1 MRSYYCWV
9 KMESYSKRTKEALKA
24 LIPKKNCC
32 KRIAEDF
39 HKIEIEAD
47 FIRKAEMIRSIPSHF
62 KCASC
67 KTKAVSMLFILYGNI
82 TDPDKQY
89 HLEFSFKS
97 SEERAAAEEL
107 LSISGF
113 ELKPAMRK
121 NRFLLYTKSSGRIED
136 FLAII
141 GANRSA
147 FDLMN
152 AKIVREVRGD
162 ANRQMN
168 CDMANINKTIA
179 AAEHIVDAIAWM
191 HETGTILRLPA
202 ELRETALLRFENTQ
216 ASMSELGAMHDP
228 SISKSGVKHRLDKIE
243 SAYHKFKEEL
253 K

>member
-1 MRSYYCWV
+1 
-9 KMESYSKRTKEALKA
+9 MESYSKRTKEALKA

-32 KRIAEDF
+32 KRIIEDF
-39 HKIEIEAD
+39 YKIEKED
-47 FIRKAEMIRSIPSHF
+47 DHLKRAEMLEALPAHF
-62 KCASC
+62 KCSSC
-67 KTKAVSMLFILYGNI
+67 KTKAISMLFILYGNI

-97 SEERAAAEEL
+97 IEERDASKVL
-107 LSISGF
+107 LALGEF
-113 ELKPAMRK
+113 EMKPSMRK
-121 NRFLLYTKSSGRIED
+121 NRYLLYTKSSTKIED

-179 AAEHIVDAIAWM
+179 AAEHIIDAIAWM

-216 ASMSELGAMHDP
+216 ASMSELGAMHEP

-243 SAYHKFKEEL
+243 SAYHKFREEL

>member
-1 MRSYYCWV
+1 
-9 KMESYSKRTKEALKA
+9 MESYSKKTKEALKN

-32 KRIAEDF
+32 KRIADDF
-39 HKIEIEAD
+39 VKIEHED
-47 FIRKAEMIRSIPSHF
+47 NYLVRAEKLRALPNHF
-62 KCASC
+62 KCSSC
-67 KTKAVSMLFILYGNI
+67 KTKAISMLFILYGNI

-97 SEERAAAEEL
+97 EEERDAGAEL
-107 LSISGF
+107 LQLSDF
-113 ELKPAMRK
+113 EMKPSKRK
-121 NRFLLYTKSSGRIED
+121 NRYLLYTKSSSKIED

-179 AAEHIVDAIAWM
+179 AAEHIIDAIAWM

-216 ASMSELGAMHDP
+216 ASMSELGALHEP

-243 SAYHKFKEEL
+243 SAYHRFKEEL

>member
-1 MRSYYCWV
+1 
-9 KMESYSKRTKEALKA
+9 MESYSKRTKEALKNI
-24 LIPKKNCC
+24 IPKKNCC
-32 KRIAEDF
+32 RRIVEDF
-39 HKIEIEAD
+39 YKIENEEDSAVRAEQ
-47 FIRKAEMIRSIPSHF
+47 IRGLSSHF
-62 KCASC
+62 KCNSC
-67 KTKAVSMLFILYGNI
+67 KTKAISMLFILYGNI

-97 SEERAAAEEL
+97 EEERDASAQLLEL
-107 LSISGF
+107 CDF
-113 ELKPAMRK
+113 EMKPVVRK
-121 NRFLLYTKSSGRIED
+121 NRYIIYTKSSSKIED

-152 AKIVREVRGD
+152 AKIVREVRRD

-168 CDMANINKTIA
+168 CDMANINKTIT
-179 AAEHIVDAIAWM
+179 AAEHIIDIIAWM

-202 ELRETALLRFENTQ
+202 ELRETAILRFENTQ
-216 ASMSELGAMHDP
+216 ASMSELGAIHNP

>member
-1 MRSYYCWV
+1 
-9 KMESYSKRTKEALKA
+9 MESYSKRTKEALK
-24 LIPKKNCC
+24 LLLPKKNCC
-32 KRIAEDF
+32 KRIADDFVRLENEDD
-39 HKIEIEAD
+39 ALV
-47 FIRKAEMIRSIPSHF
+47 RAEKIRSLPEHF
-62 KCASC
+62 KCNSC
-67 KTKAVSMLFILYGNI
+67 KTKAVSMLFIIYGNI

-97 SEERAAAEEL
+97 EEERDAASIL
-107 LSISGF
+107 LSLSDF
-113 ELKPAMRK
+113 EMKPSKRK
-121 NRFLLYTKSSGRIED
+121 NRFLLYTKSSAKIED

-168 CDMANINKTIA
+168 CDMANINKSIA
-179 AAEHIVDAIAWM
+179 AAEHIIDIIAWM
-191 HETGTILRLPA
+191 HDTGTILRLPA
-202 ELRETALLRFENTQ
+202 ELRETAILRFENTQ
-216 ASMSELGAMHDP
+216 ASMAELGALHDP

>member
-1 MRSYYCWV
+1 
-9 KMESYSKRTKEALKA
+9 MESYSKRTKEALKA

-32 KRIAEDF
+32 KRIADDF
-39 HKIEIEAD
+39 YSIENESDSVKRAEKI
-47 FIRKAEMIRSIPSHF
+47 SNLPQHF
-62 KCASC
+62 KCSSC
-67 KTKAVSMLFILYGNI
+67 KTKAISMLFILYGNI

-97 SEERAAAEEL
+97 EAEREAAGAIL
-107 LSISGF
+107 ALSDF
-113 ELKPAMRK
+113 EMKPTKRK
-121 NRFLLYTKSSGRIED
+121 NRFILYTKSSSKIED

-168 CDMANINKTIA
+168 CDMANINKSIA
-179 AAEHIVDAIAWM
+179 AAEHIIDAIAWM
-191 HETGTILRLPA
+191 HETGTILRLPT
-202 ELRETALLRFENTQ
+202 ELRETAILRFENTQ
-216 ASMSELGAMHDP
+216 ASMSELGALHEP

-243 SAYHKFKEEL
+243 SAYHRFKEEL